1 MCFENTTLNIPR
13 IVRCGAFVE
22 KSDSWQVPVAAKCT
36 WGLLCSPLQ
45 PSAACPCFLLP
56 SEPVQIRTI
65 RANASL
71 SLTYFWFW
79 QTGTWLMW
87 FAILYC
93 ILACFFILK
102 LILEEENCALG
113 LQHTDVQSWVTW
125 RSLFTLFFFFLLL
138 RALPTTLREAPKKAS
153 CPYANTKIHMPII
166 CTWHGSVQV
175 LLTPQFS
182 CIDFKWRIVAQ
193 WLFCCT
199 TM

>member
-125 RSLFTLFFFFLLL
+125 RSLFTLFFFSSVKSTANNSSGGTKESKLSLCKYKN
-138 RALPTTLREAPKKAS
+138 T
-153 CPYANTKIHMPII
+153 YANYLYLAWKHASLINS
-166 CTWHGSVQV
+166 SVQ
-175 LLTPQFS
+175 LY
-182 CIDFKWRIVAQ
+182 
-193 WLFCCT
+193 WL
-199 TM
+199 